1 MSGLS
6 PWPPWPGILLA
17 SLGAFLMAALLTEP
31 LRRLALRRGY
41 TDHPDARKSHSRPT
55 PYLGGVAV
63 ACATLAAAIM
73 SVLLT
78 GEDAERTGGTD
89 TATVGI
95 ILTSAALI
103 AVLGL
108 TDDLRPLGLG
118 IGVRLGVEG
127 AAALVVVLCC
137 GHPVFL
143 GAWFDV
149 PFAVGWILFTTNA
162 FNLLDNMDGVVS
174 TVTTVIAGFLCCAAL
189 GTGHAGAAAL
199 MAALT
204 GACAGFLIHNWH
216 PARIFLGD
224 AGSLFVGFLVSCTTL
239 LHGDGGGTLSGY
251 AALPLVT
258 LVVIADTALVM
269 VARRRAG
276 RPVLQGGRDHIAHR
290 LRRLG
295 LTVRQV
301 AVVIGGFASL
311 TCLIAFLVMFRVF
324 AQDVALITVVAAT
337 AVAWGLL
344 LRVPVYESGWAGP
357 AAPAGRPE

>member
-1 MSGLS
+1 MSGLT
-6 PWPPWPGILLA
+6 PWPGFLFA
-17 SLGAFLMAALLTEP
+17 SLGAFLVAALLTEP

-41 TDHPDARKSHSRPT
+41 TDRPNARKSHIHPT

-63 ACATLAAAIM
+63 ACATLATAITA
-73 SVLLT
+73 VLIAGENT
-78 GEDAERTGGTD
+78 GKPGSAD
-89 TATVGI
+89 TVTVGV
-95 ILTSAALI
+95 ILASAALV
-103 AVLGL
+103 AALGL
-108 TDDLRPLGLG
+108 ADDLRPLG
-118 IGVRLGVEG
+118 IGARLGVE
-127 AAALVVVLCC
+127 AVAALVVVLCC
-137 GHPVFL
+137 DHPEFL

-162 FNLLDNMDGVVS
+162 FNLLDNMDGVVA

-189 GTGHAGAAAL
+189 STGHAATAAL

-204 GACAGFLIHNWH
+204 GACAGFLFHNWH

-239 LHGDGGGTLSGY
+239 TLHEDGGGALSGY

-258 LVVIADTALVM
+258 LVVSADTALVM

-276 RPVLQGGRDHIAHR
+276 RPVLQGGKDHIAHR

-301 AVVIGGFASL
+301 AVVIGAFASL

-324 AQDVALITVVAAT
+324 AQDIALIAVVAAT

-344 LRVPVYESGWAGP
+344 LRVPVYEPS
-357 AAPAGRPE
+357 